1 MCRQYHF
8 LANTVES
15 NTIDILEA
23 INGLITPELY
33 ANVIVEKIGAIKT
46 SVEWSEIHHVYRSSN
61 GVAHIIAHGPEFIR
75 LDILASILLIL
86 F

>member
-1 MCRQYHF
+1 MRRQYHF

-33 ANVIVEKIGAIKT
+33 ANVIVAKVGAIKT
-46 SVEWSEIHHVYRSSN
+46 SV
-61 GVAHIIAHGPEFIR
+61 
-75 LDILASILLIL
+75 
-86 F
+86 